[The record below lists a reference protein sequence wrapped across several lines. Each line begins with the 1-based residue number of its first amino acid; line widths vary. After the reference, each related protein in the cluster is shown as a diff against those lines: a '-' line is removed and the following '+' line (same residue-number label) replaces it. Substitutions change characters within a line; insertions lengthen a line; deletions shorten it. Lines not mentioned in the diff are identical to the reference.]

1 AAALE
6 QVGRWESSGV
16 LVRGRAWADVGG
28 GDGYYALALRLCGA
42 SRVIL
47 LDPSPP
53 SAWAAPVLASAG
65 VDVLT
70 TDARCF
76 DYSEIDS
83 ISFLYVPDVQVE
95 ELLQRSRRLEQLVTS
110 EIDDADVVR
119 ETCKEHGWSLRRPAT
134 TGTFF
139 TVGEPSAIPGAS
151 SSEELWLLSGPAGA
165 QPRSFPS
172 RGESYEGDANEEAA
186 DSDEAGKDS
195 PQACR

>member
-1 AAALE
+1 MKTRLGFTTARSEATPLTEDGSGVRVWGVPISTEWWCDQWANAEARYRLTSLCLGDESMARDGPGRFTGLAAAALE

-65 VDVLT
+65 VNVLT

-83 ISFLYVPDVQVE
+83 IGFLYVPDVQVE

-119 ETCKEHGWSLRRPAT
+119 ETWKEHG
-134 TGTFF
+134 
-139 TVGEPSAIPGAS
+139 
-151 SSEELWLLSGPAGA
+151 
-165 QPRSFPS
+165 
-172 RGESYEGDANEEAA
+172 
-186 DSDEAGKDS
+186 
-195 PQACR
+195 